1 MAQLGFDGCFLYVA
15 TSACFFFFFGLPL
28 HLNEQLQQKGGRMT
42 ELLVGTGPQR
52 LFSLISH

>member
-1 MAQLGFDGCFLYVA
+1 MFNVLLIIQE
-15 TSACFFFFFGLPL
+15 
-28 HLNEQLQQKGGRMT
+28 NEQLQQKGGRMT